1 MKEPYI
7 YLLVVGGIIALPLLA
22 QLYINFTY
30 KKYLKVESKSNLS
43 GFETA
48 RKILDSNNLN
58 DIHIVTTSGTLTD
71 HYDPS
76 REVIRLSN
84 DIFDKNTIS
93 SISVAAHEC
102 GHALQKKDGYLP
114 MKIRTLLVPIVNFSS
129 KIAYVILV
137 IGFLLEFTGL
147 IRIAIIFMSAGV
159 LFQLVTLPVEIN
171 ASRRA
176 KKELVRLKLIHKDEE
191 DKVKNVLTAAALTYV
206 AGLLSSL
213 LELLRLVLIINNR
226 RD

>member
-1 MKEPYI
+1 MT
-7 YLLVVGGIIALPLLA
+7 YLLVVLGILVLPFLA
-22 QLYINFTY
+22 QLYITSTY
-30 KKYLKVESKSNLS
+30 KKYLKVTSKKNIS

-48 RKILDSNNLN
+48 RKILDANGLN
-58 DIHIVTTSGTLTD
+58 DIHIVSTPGTLTD

-76 REVIRLSN
+76 RNVIRLST

-93 SISVAAHEC
+93 SVSVAAHEC
-102 GHALQKKDGYLP
+102 GHALQKKDGYIL
-114 MKIRTLLVPIVNFSS
+114 MKIRSFLVPIVNFSN
-129 KIAYVILV
+129 KIAYVVLV
-137 IGFLLEFTGL
+137 IGFLLEYVGL
-147 IRIAIIFMSAGV
+147 IEIAIILMSAGV

-176 KKELVRLKLIHKDEE
+176 KKELIKLNLISEDEH

-206 AGLLSSL
+206 AGLLASL
-213 LELLRLVLIINNR
+213 LELLRLVLIIGNR